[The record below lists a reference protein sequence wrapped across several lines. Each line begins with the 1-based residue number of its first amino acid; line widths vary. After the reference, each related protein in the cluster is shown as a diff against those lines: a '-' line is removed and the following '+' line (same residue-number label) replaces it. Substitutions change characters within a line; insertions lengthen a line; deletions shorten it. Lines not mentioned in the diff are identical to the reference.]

1 MAHRQKYLAGGYPV
15 ITLEEAYWKAMSTI
29 TKVNDLT
36 RTCVENGITTLKQ
49 RLEAENLR
57 HILVD
62 QNARLYDIWRSEKNV
77 EKLYNTR
84 ELVQIID
91 EEVVEKL
98 AILKN
103 TIISLPGTT
112 PNPRPSSLSPPRHSP
127 RQYYRQEN
135 PEHHYTN
142 EHSTAGEIRRTTV
155 YAYHQYHPD
164 ETYLNTTTSRPCNAN
179 WTQAPEETDIH
190 RHDRTTSPRK
200 RSYQATADD
209 ESNPKVRR
217 THNHTDERQRI
228 PHATHTVPTER
239 KNTADMDAMIP
250 PDIKPTTNPDA
261 ALDVKPDIKSN
272 AKNPKC
278 SNTEVDNFVTR
289 VAKHSKQIL
298 IEEYQTTRTRGGP
311 KPIEAPNTA
320 LPTPHKK
327 YRTKQTK
334 NDKSAT
340 NITTAIPEPTGKI
353 KHSEAKPILDNVTQT
368 INEDN
373 IEHRKRKHNIETNQN
388 LARWLWEDPQRLP
401 KVQQDVTRWSEY
413 MATEISN
420 PAFEL
425 FINMATNLSN
435 TKEHTSGL
443 EKYR

>member
-15 ITLEEAYWKAMSTI
+15 ITLEEAYWKVMSTI

-36 RTCVENGITTLKQ
+36 RTCTEDGITTLKQ

-62 QNARLYDIWRSEKNV
+62 QNTRLYDIWRNEKNV

-98 AILKN
+98 ATLKN

-112 PNPRPSSLSPPRHSP
+112 PNPRPSSLSPPRYPP
-127 RQYYRQEN
+127 RQHYRQEN

-142 EHSTAGEIRRTTV
+142 EHSTAGKIRRTMV
-155 YAYHQYHPD
+155 YAYQQYHPD
-164 ETYLNTTTSRPCNAN
+164 ETHLNITTSRPCNAN
-179 WTQAPEETDIH
+179 WTQAPEETDTY
-190 RHDRTTSPRK
+190 RHDKTTPPRK
-200 RSYQATADD
+200 RSYQATADN
-209 ESNPKVRR
+209 EPNPKVRR
-217 THNHTDERQRI
+217 THNYTDERQRT
-228 PHATHTVPTER
+228 ANTTHMVPTER

-250 PDIKPTTNPDA
+250 PDIKPTVNLDA
-261 ALDVKPDIKSN
+261 ALDVKPDIKSD

-278 SNTEVDNFVTR
+278 SNTEADNFVTH
-289 VAKHSKQIL
+289 VAKHSKRIL
-298 IEEYQTTRTRGGP
+298 IEEYQPTRTRGGP

-320 LPTPHKK
+320 FPTPHRK

-334 NDKSAT
+334 DDKPTT
-340 NITTAIPEPTGKI
+340 NVTTATQEPIGKI
-353 KHSEAKPILDNVTQT
+353 RHSKVKPILDNVTQT
-368 INEDN
+368 VNEDN
-373 IEHRKRKHNIETNQN
+373 IEHRKRKHNIGTNQN

-425 FINMATNLSN
+425 FINMAANLSN
-435 TKEHTSGL
+435 TKEHTS
-443 EKYR
+443 EA